1 MGPDAWKGKIVQYLL
16 AEYDILVL
24 LLNKGEYDGQIFRRD
39 VKKGF
44 SFLDWPYGGAE
55 EECSDKYSKKSVP

>member
-1 MGPDAWKGKIVQYLL
+1 MGSDAWKGKIVQYLL

-24 LLNKGEYDGQIFRRD
+24 LLNKGEYDGQIFIRD

-44 SFLDWPYGGAE
+44 SFLD
-55 EECSDKYSKKSVP
+55 